1 MNFIHFTSILKK
13 SDKLLKVDPNYTIR
27 LKSKNT
33 FLVQVFLFTIT
44 NHLIV
49 NGYILK
55 KYCIKHVQENNSG
68 FECNENNR
76 KNKKCSHSICKIKNR
91 ANIKCEQIQKSKFN
105 LTILFHIITF
115 SLIFSIFADFWQF
128 TIGTFK

>member
-44 NHLIV
+44 KSFDRKWL
-49 NGYILK
+49 YLEKILYK
-55 KYCIKHVQENNSG
+55 TRSG
-68 FECNENNR
+68 
-76 KNKKCSHSICKIKNR
+76 K
-91 ANIKCEQIQKSKFN
+91 
-105 LTILFHIITF
+105 
-115 SLIFSIFADFWQF
+115 
-128 TIGTFK
+128 